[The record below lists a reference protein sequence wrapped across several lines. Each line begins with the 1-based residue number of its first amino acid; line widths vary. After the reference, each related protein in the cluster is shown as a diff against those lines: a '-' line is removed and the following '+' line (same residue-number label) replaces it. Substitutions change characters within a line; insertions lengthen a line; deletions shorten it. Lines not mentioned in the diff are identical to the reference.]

1 MGDLASHPAA
11 LGGDASR
18 MRTHAGVVAYESD
31 AQFVRRLEGLL
42 ILYGAIV
49 QVQGQYKW
57 GSTLFIVRLA
67 FLLILMLYLGGLTLR
82 QSTHSCPLGGNEPAD
97 LLVLM
102 LDSCNWGNTAGDS

>member
-1 MGDLASHPAA
+1 
-11 LGGDASR
+11 

-57 GSTLFIVRLA
+57 GSTAAAL
-67 FLLILMLYLGGLTLR
+67 
-82 QSTHSCPLGGNEPAD
+82 Q
-97 LLVLM
+97 
-102 LDSCNWGNTAGDS
+102 